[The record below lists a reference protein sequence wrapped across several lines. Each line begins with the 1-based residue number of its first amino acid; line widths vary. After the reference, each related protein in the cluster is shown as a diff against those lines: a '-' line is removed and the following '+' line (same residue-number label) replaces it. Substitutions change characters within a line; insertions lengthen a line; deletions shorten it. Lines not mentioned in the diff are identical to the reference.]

1 MPKERPEIFGL
12 VYYPASNLRVRVD
25 ELTGC
30 VERLTYHD
38 ENNSFTV
45 AALLCPGQK
54 KTVVIVGTLP
64 SIQVGETIHCHGTWK
79 VHPRHGKQFEVE
91 TYELELPNDAR
102 SIEKFLASG
111 ALPGIGRVYAAKL
124 VELFGKNTLKVIEQQ
139 PELLEKVEGLGKKRI
154 QGIIASWKEHKSLQE
169 LLLFL
174 HAYGISRTYARKILR
189 HYGNYAI
196 QKIKENPYRLAKEI
210 RGIGFIMADKIANHM
225 GHKHDS
231 EERVAA
237 GIDYVLY
244 ELSQEGHVCFP
255 VDLFTK
261 RVKETLGVTES
272 LIETLLGR
280 LHQTSEI
287 ELRTQ
292 NDVLHVWSRALFLSE
307 LGIGSEIKR
316 LLRNQASTRTVD
328 TEKAVIWAQEKLE
341 IKFAEL
347 QKEAI
352 KQALSEKVT
361 IITGGPGTGKSTI
374 TKALITIFGK
384 LSDKIILAAPTG
396 RAAKRLAEITHRYA
410 STIHRLLKFDFSKGK
425 FKHDRETPL
434 DCDLI
439 IIDESSMIDTYLM
452 YHLLKAIPDGARVIC
467 IGDVNQLPSIGPGN
481 VLSDLIH
488 SQSIPVTYLKAIF
501 RQAAGSKIIINAHR
515 INVGMMP
522 YTDNG
527 PKSDFLFVEAHEAED
542 VRKTIVE
549 LVTDKIPKRFRFD
562 PKKEIQVLS
571 PMRKGACGIDVL
583 NSDLQNIL
591 TPVSESTFH
600 FRVGDK
606 VMQLRNNYSKEV
618 FNGDI
623 GLICRIDAI
632 QQQLSVM
639 MDEKE
644 VSYEFSELDELVL
657 AYAVSIHKY
666 QGSECPCIVMPVHTA
681 HFKLLSKN
689 LIYTGV
695 TRGKKLVVVVGTKKA
710 LAIGVKNEDVEKRY
724 TGLQAVLTGG

>member
-1 MPKERPEIFGL
+1 M
-12 VYYPASNLRVRVD
+12 D

-30 VERLTYHD
+30 VERLTFHSE
-38 ENNSFTV
+38 ENGFTV
-45 AALLCPGQK
+45 ATLLCPGQRK
-54 KTVVIVGTLP
+54 PVVIIGTLP
-64 SIQVGETIHCHGTWK
+64 SIQVGETIHCQGTWK
-79 VHPRHGKQFEVE
+79 VHPKHGKQFEVASY
-91 TYELELPNDAR
+91 TLQLPNDAR
-102 SIEKFLASG
+102 SIEKYLASG
-111 ALPGIGRVYAAKL
+111 AVRGIGPVYAAKL
-124 VELFGKNTLKVIEQQ
+124 VALFGKNTLKVIEHQ
-139 PELLEKVEGLGKKRI
+139 PELLDKVEGLGQKRI
-154 QGIIASWKEHKSLQE
+154 KGVISAWKEHKTLQE

-174 HAYGISRTYARKILR
+174 HSYGISRTYAKKILR
-189 HYGNYAI
+189 QYQNYAI
-196 QKIKENPYRLAKEI
+196 QKIKENPYRLAKDI
-210 RGIGFIMADKIANHM
+210 RGIGFIMADKIASHM
-225 GHKHDS
+225 GHAHNS
-231 EERVAA
+231 QSRVEA

-244 ELSQEGHVCFP
+244 ELSQDGHVCFP
-255 VDLFTK
+255 VDLFTT
-261 RVKETLGVTES
+261 RVKETLGVEEP
-272 LIETLLGR
+272 LIQTLIGR
-280 LHQTSEI
+280 LKERGEI

-292 NDVLHVWSRALFLSE
+292 NGMLHVWSRALFLSE
-307 LGIGSEIKR
+307 AGIASEIKR
-316 LLRNQASTRTVD
+316 LQKQASATRQVD
-328 TEKAVIWAQEKLE
+328 SEKAVLWAEDKLH
-341 IKFAEL
+341 IRFAEL
-347 QKEAI
+347 QKEAL
-352 KQALSEKVT
+352 KQGLSEKVS

-374 TKALITIFGK
+374 TRALITIFGK

-425 FKHDRETPL
+425 FKHDRESPL

-452 YHLLKAIPDGARVIC
+452 YHLLKAIPDSAKVVL
-467 IGDVNQLPSIGPGN
+467 IGDVHQLPSIGPGN

-488 SQSIPVTYLKAIF
+488 SRSIPVTYLRAIF
-501 RQAAGSKIIINAHR
+501 RQAAGSKIIVNAHR
-515 INVGMMP
+515 INEGMMP

-527 PKSDFLFVEAHEAED
+527 PKSDFIFVEAKEAED

-549 LVTDKIPKRFRFD
+549 LVTEKIPKRFRFD

-571 PMRKGACGIDVL
+571 PMRKGACGIDIL
-583 NSDLQNIL
+583 NTDLQNIL
-591 TPVSESTFH
+591 TPHSETAFH

-623 GLICRIDAI
+623 GLISRIDPI
-632 QQQLSVM
+632 EQNLCVL

-724 TGLQAVLTGG
+724 TGLQNILLT